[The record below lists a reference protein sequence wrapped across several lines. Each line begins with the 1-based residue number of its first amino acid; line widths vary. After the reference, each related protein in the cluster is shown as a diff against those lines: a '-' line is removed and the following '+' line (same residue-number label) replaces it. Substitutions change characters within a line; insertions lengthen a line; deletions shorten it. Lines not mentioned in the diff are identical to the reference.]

1 MASIEE
7 LLLAQAIQDNQT
19 SPEEQAL
26 MAAAGAGTGLLL
38 GAPVHAVGKGLENRR
53 IKSADMQMAAQNAV
67 PTRAQMVTDNMRGM
81 RPGARMAGTVG
92 LGLLAGQFG
101 PALKAEA
108 MTSEAAQIL
117 GKLQSGQ
124 MPTEREQQKIAEIL
138 TQQYD
143 NQVGYG
149 VA

>member
-38 GAPVHAVGKGLENRR
+38 GAPVHAVGKTLENRR
-53 IKSADMQMAAQNAV
+53 ISNQRGIGPITRGQMHADQI
-67 PTRAQMVTDNMRGM
+67 RGI

-124 MPTEREQQKIAEIL
+124 KPTEWEQQKIAEIL